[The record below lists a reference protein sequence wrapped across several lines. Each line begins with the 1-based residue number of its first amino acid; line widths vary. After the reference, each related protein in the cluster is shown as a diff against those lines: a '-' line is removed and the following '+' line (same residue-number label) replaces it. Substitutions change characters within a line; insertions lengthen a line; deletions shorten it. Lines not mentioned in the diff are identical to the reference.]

1 MTGATLEIDASIGPA
16 FSNQEL
22 LPSQTREGI
31 SAESASEES
40 ASVFALRHA
49 PKVSSI
55 SVDES
60 GASTVSPV
68 LFA

>member
-1 MTGATLEIDASIGPA
+1 MVIESLKAGTESESAVSG
-16 FSNQEL
+16 
-22 LPSQTREGI
+22 EGI
-31 SAESASEES
+31 STESASEES

-49 PKVSSI
+49 SKVSCI

-60 GASTVSPV
+60 RASPVSPV